1 MNGFLKVLSSK
12 TQFYVLNYSDL
23 EDLTY
28 KSHGQMAFKLFTLQC
43 SENKTVTR
51 FGRDCFI
58 VLLKKQELLLVVHFF
73 VFHIR
78 HIVTVG

>member
-28 KSHGQMAFKLFTLQC
+28 KSHGQMAFKLFILQW
-43 SENKTVTR
+43 S
-51 FGRDCFI
+51 
-58 VLLKKQELLLVVHFF
+58 KKNSHAFWA
-73 VFHIR
+73 
-78 HIVTVG
+78 